1 MAATVTYVLGG
12 SPSTSERFPNRN
24 AGSTFDAFEVKVLNA
39 DGSLKDLTGDTATI
53 TLRRT
58 RGGAAAMAAV
68 AHTGTPGVLGVFL
81 FPPTGPQVAS
91 PDEYVA
97 TVDMVLD
104 TKAEVGRFKLTIV
117 PAT

>member
-12 SPSTSERFPNRN
+12 SPSTSERFPSRF

-58 RGGAAAMAAV
+58 RGGAPAMDAI
-68 AHTGTPGVLGVFL
+68 AHTGTPGVAGVFQ

-97 TVDMVLD
+97 TVTMQLD
-104 TKAEVGRFKLTIV
+104 SKEEVGRFKLTID